1 LIKLIAFDFDNVLVD
16 GESLDEVAKLVDSE
30 DKIIE
35 LTRKAMEGNI
45 SFETSLRERMNLLKG
60 VSLENIERVTKKMP
74 LMEGAEETIL
84 ELKKR
89 GYKLAT
95 ITGNFEIITNRLK
108 DLDIDY
114 IFCNQL
120 HDEDGKLTGEI
131 SGPLIV
137 EGSKGEVLQELMDQE
152 GLKAAECAAVGDGAN
167 DIPMLEKA
175 GLSIAFN
182 AKPALKEVADIVVE
196 GKDLREILHL
206 FESDTDDK
214 IKGSTEEE
222 PVKSEN
228 MSTLK
233 DEIEPVKGEDI
244 EPVREESLKV
254 EDAGSVKD
262 DLEPVKGED
271 IEPVQEKPVE
281 DVTESAEADVKPVED
296 MVESAEADV
305 KPVEDMVESAEDV
318 KESIKDAESTA
329 DVKEPVKAEDVEP
342 AKADVEPKTGDSPD
356 VKEESKPPNADA
368 GKSFSKL
375 LSEKKDLEKN
385 LKVLTR
391 DRDALNDEA
400 KTHKQLRDEL
410 NTSIKEILDKALEQR
425 KERDAIN
432 QEVKKYKKLRDET
445 NQELKKLEWSSGKRD
460 IMKIRD
466 EIKKL
471 DKTIETKVL
480 DIRKENELVKKV
492 TDLQKKLQT
501 MQEDENTQKEA
512 VELKERSESYHAK
525 VVELSDQA
533 QETHEQMLAYFQKID
548 EIRTKADE
556 AHAEFINTREK
567 ASAKHEEVKAI
578 LKEIR
583 GKNKSLDKAKAKE
596 RNKEDRISHEKNI
609 QEKEKAEEI
618 YRKFRDGKKLST
630 DELLL
635 LQKHNIV

>member
-1 LIKLIAFDFDNVLVD
+1 MIKLIAFDFDNVLVD

-30 DKIIE
+30 DEITE
-35 LTRKAMEGNI
+35 LTRKAMEGDI
-45 SFETSLRERMNLLKG
+45 SFETSLRERMNFLKG
-60 VSLENIERVTKKMP
+60 VSLEDIEKVTKKMP

-89 GYKLAT
+89 GYKVAT

-152 GLKAAECAAVGDGAN
+152 GLTAAECAAVGDGAN
-167 DIPMLEKA
+167 DIPLLEKV

-182 AKPALKEVADIVVE
+182 AKPALKEVADVVVE
-196 GKDLREILHL
+196 GKDLREILPL
-206 FESDTDDK
+206 FESGTDDK

-244 EPVREESLKV
+244 GPGREESLKA

-271 IEPVQEKPVE
+271 IKLVE
-281 DVTESAEADVKPVED
+281 DMAESAEADLKHAEDVAEPVKD
-296 MVESAEADV
+296 A
-305 KPVEDMVESAEDV
+305 ESAEDV
-318 KESIKDAESTA
+318 KE
-329 DVKEPVKAEDVEP
+329 PVNAEDVKP
-342 AKADVEPKTGDSPD
+342 AKADVEPKTGDSPG
-356 VKEESKPPNADA
+356 VKEESKSPNADA

-385 LKVLTR
+385 LKELTR
-391 DRDALNDEA
+391 DRNALNDEA
-400 KTHKQLRDEL
+400 KAHKQLRDEL

-460 IMKIRD
+460 IIKIRD

-492 TDLQKKLQT
+492 TDLQKKLKT

-525 VVELSDQA
+525 VMELSDQA
-533 QETHEQMLAYFQKID
+533 QETHEQMLAYFHKID

-556 AHAEFINTREK
+556 AHAEFISTREK

>member
-1 LIKLIAFDFDNVLVD
+1 MIKLIAFDFDNVLVD

-196 GKDLREILHL
+196 GKDLREILPL

-244 EPVREESLKV
+244 EPAREESLKA
-254 EDAGSVKD
+254 EDAGSIKD

-296 MVESAEADV
+296 MVESAE
-305 KPVEDMVESAEDV
+305 DV
-318 KESIKDAESTA
+318 KESVKDAESTA
-329 DVKEPVKAEDVEP
+329 DVKGPVKAEDVEP

>member
-1 LIKLIAFDFDNVLVD
+1 MIKLIAFDFDNVLVD

-281 DVTESAEADVKPVED
+281 DVT
-296 MVESAEADV
+296 ESAEADV

>member
-1 LIKLIAFDFDNVLVD
+1 MIKLITFDFDNVLVD

-30 DKIIE
+30 DEITE
-35 LTRKAMEGNI
+35 LTRKAMEGEI

-60 VSLENIERVTKKMP
+60 VSLDDIEKVVKKMP
-74 LMEGAEETIL
+74 LMEGAEETIE
-84 ELKKR
+84 ELKKK

-95 ITGNFEIITNRLK
+95 ITGNFEIITNRIK
-108 DLDIDY
+108 ELDIDY

-137 EGSKGEVLQELMDQE
+137 EGSKGEVLQELMNQE
-152 GLKAAECAAVGDGAN
+152 GLTAAECAAVGDGAN
-167 DIPMLEKA
+167 DIPMLDKA
-175 GLSIAFN
+175 GLGVAFN
-182 AKPALKEVADIVVE
+182 AKPALKDVADIVVE
-196 GKDLREILHL
+196 GKDLREILPI
-206 FESDTDDK
+206 FENYTDDK
-214 IKGSTEEE
+214 MEGSTQEE

-228 MSTLK
+228 MSTAK

-244 EPVREESLKV
+244 EPAR
-254 EDAGSVKD
+254 
-262 DLEPVKGED
+262 
-271 IEPVQEKPVE
+271 
-281 DVTESAEADVKPVED
+281 
-296 MVESAEADV
+296 
-305 KPVEDMVESAEDV
+305 DV
-318 KESIKDAESTA
+318 KELA
-329 DVKEPVKAEDVEP
+329 KAEDVSSAKEEDSP
-342 AKADVEPKTGDSPD
+342 ALDDAGSPD
-356 VKEESKPPNADA
+356 VKEEPKTQVNEDA

-375 LSEKKDLEKN
+375 LAEKRGLEKN
-385 LKVLTR
+385 LKELTR
-391 DRDALNDEA
+391 NRDALNDEA
-400 KTHKQLRDEL
+400 KTHKQLRDDL
-410 NTSIKEILDKALEQR
+410 NSSIKEILDKALEHRKQR
-425 KERDAIN
+425 DEIN

-445 NQELKKLEWSSGKRD
+445 NQELRKLEWSSGKRD

-512 VELKERSESYHAK
+512 MELKERSESYHAK

-533 QETHEQMLAYFQKID
+533 QETHEQMLAYFQQID
-548 EIRTKADE
+548 EIRTKADK

>member
-1 LIKLIAFDFDNVLVD
+1 MIKLIAFDFDNVLVD

-74 LMEGAEETIL
+74 LMEGAEEAIL

-196 GKDLREILHL
+196 GKDLREILPL

-244 EPVREESLKV
+244 EPAREESLKA
-254 EDAGSVKD
+254 EDAGSIKD

-296 MVESAEADV
+296 IAEPVKDV
-305 KPVEDMVESAEDV
+305 GPSEDV
-318 KESIKDAESTA
+318 KESVKDMESTV

>member
-1 LIKLIAFDFDNVLVD
+1 MIKLIAFDFDNVLVD

-60 VSLENIERVTKKMP
+60 VSLGDIEKVTKKMP

-196 GKDLREILHL
+196 GKDLREILPL

-244 EPVREESLKV
+244 EPAREESLKA
-254 EDAGSVKD
+254 EDAGSIKD

-271 IEPVQEKPVE
+271 MEPVQEKPVE

-296 MVESAEADV
+296 IAEPVKDV
-305 KPVEDMVESAEDV
+305 GPSEDV
-318 KESIKDAESTA
+318 KESVKDMESTV

>member
-16 GESLDEVAKLVDSE
+16 GESLDEVAKLVDSVDE
-30 DKIIE
+30 ITE
-35 LTRKAMEGNI
+35 LTRKAMEGEIN
-45 SFETSLRERMNLLKG
+45 FETSLRQRMNLLKG
-60 VSLENIERVTKKMP
+60 LSLEDIEKVVDEMP
-74 LMEGAEETIL
+74 IMEGAEETIK
-84 ELKKR
+84 ELKNQ
-89 GYKLAT
+89 GFKLAL
-95 ITGNFEIITNRLK
+95 ITGNFEIITNRFK

-114 IFCNQL
+114 IYCNQL

-131 SGPLIV
+131 SGPLIA

-152 GLKAAECAAVGDGAN
+152 GLTAEECAAVGDGAN
-167 DIPMLEKA
+167 DRSMIEKA
-175 GLSIAFN
+175 GLGIAFN
-182 AKPALKEVADIVVE
+182 AKPALKEVADVVVE
-196 GKDLREILHL
+196 DKDLKEILPI
-206 FESDTDDK
+206 FKIDTDDK
-214 IKGSTEEE
+214 IEGSSGE

-228 MSTLK
+228 MNTIK
-233 DEIEPVKGEDI
+233 DELEPVKADDIEPVK
-244 EPVREESLKV
+244 EESVKTD
-254 EDAGSVKD
+254 DAGSVKD
-262 DLEPVKGED
+262 ELEPVKGED
-271 IEPVQEKPVE
+271 IQPVE
-281 DVTESAEADVKPVED
+281 EQPGKEEPAQEPAEADVESVDKPA
-296 MVESAEADV
+296 ESDAE
-305 KPVEDMVESAEDV
+305 PAEDSEPAKSEDAGPENAEDAA
-318 KESIKDAESTA
+318 KEDDSPAPDEGSA
-329 DVKEPVKAEDVEP
+329 DVKE
-342 AKADVEPKTGDSPD
+342 EPKSQ
-356 VKEESKPPNADA
+356 VNEDA

-375 LSEKKDLEKN
+375 LDEKKGLEKT
-385 LKVLTR
+385 LKELTR
-391 DRDALNDEA
+391 ERDALNDEA
-400 KTHKQLRDEL
+400 KTHKQLRDDL
-410 NTSIKEILDKALEQR
+410 NNSIKEILDKALEHR
-425 KERDAIN
+425 KKRDEIN

-501 MQEDENTQKEA
+501 MEEDEQVQGEA
-512 VELKERSESYHAK
+512 LELKETSESYHAK

-533 QETHEQMLAYFQKID
+533 QETHEQMLTYFQKID

-556 AHAEFINTREK
+556 AHAEFIATREK
-567 ASAKHEEVKAI
+567 ASAKHEEVKTI
-578 LKEIR
+578 LKGIR

>member
-1 LIKLIAFDFDNVLVD
+1 MIKLIAFDFDNVLVD

-30 DKIIE
+30 DEIIE
-35 LTRKAMEGNI
+35 LTRKAMEGDI

-60 VSLENIERVTKKMP
+60 VSLGDIEKVTKKMP

-167 DIPMLEKA
+167 DIPMLEKV

-182 AKPALKEVADIVVE
+182 AKPALKEVADVVVE
-196 GKDLREILHL
+196 GKDLREILPL

-244 EPVREESLKV
+244 EPAREESLKA
-254 EDAGSVKD
+254 EDAGSIKD

-271 IEPVQEKPVE
+271 MEPVQEKPVE

-296 MVESAEADV
+296 IAEPVKDV
-305 KPVEDMVESAEDV
+305 GPSEDV
-318 KESIKDAESTA
+318 KESVKDMESTV

>member
-1 LIKLIAFDFDNVLVD
+1 MIKLIAFDFDNVLVD

-60 VSLENIERVTKKMP
+60 VSLGDIEKVTKKMP

-182 AKPALKEVADIVVE
+182 AKPALKEVADVVVE
-196 GKDLREILHL
+196 GKDLREILPL

-296 MVESAEADV
+296 IAEPVKDV
-305 KPVEDMVESAEDV
+305 GPSEDV
-318 KESIKDAESTA
+318 KESVKDMESTV

>member
-1 LIKLIAFDFDNVLVD
+1 MIKLIAFDFDNVLVD

-196 GKDLREILHL
+196 GKDLREILPL

-296 MVESAEADV
+296 MVESAE
-305 KPVEDMVESAEDV
+305 DV
-318 KESIKDAESTA
+318 KESVKDAESTA

>member
-1 LIKLIAFDFDNVLVD
+1 MIKLIAFDFDNVLVD

-196 GKDLREILHL
+196 GKDLREILPL

-244 EPVREESLKV
+244 EPAREESLKA
-254 EDAGSVKD
+254 EDAGSIKD

-271 IEPVQEKPVE
+271 MEPVQEKPVE

-296 MVESAEADV
+296 IAEPVKDV
-305 KPVEDMVESAEDV
+305 GPSEDV
-318 KESIKDAESTA
+318 KESVKDMESTV

>member
-1 LIKLIAFDFDNVLVD
+1 MIKLIAFDFDNVLVD

-74 LMEGAEETIL
+74 LMEGAEEAIL

-196 GKDLREILHL
+196 GKDLREILPL

-296 MVESAEADV
+296 IAEPVKDV
-305 KPVEDMVESAEDV
+305 GPSEDV
-318 KESIKDAESTA
+318 KESVKDMESTV

>member
-1 LIKLIAFDFDNVLVD
+1 MIKLIAFDFDNVLVD

-30 DKIIE
+30 DEIIE
-35 LTRKAMEGNI
+35 LTRKAMEGDI

-60 VSLENIERVTKKMP
+60 VSLGDIEKVTKKMP

-196 GKDLREILHL
+196 GKDLREILPL

-244 EPVREESLKV
+244 EPAREESLKA
-254 EDAGSVKD
+254 EDAGSIKD

-271 IEPVQEKPVE
+271 MEPVQEKPVE

-296 MVESAEADV
+296 IAEPVKDV
-305 KPVEDMVESAEDV
+305 GPSEDV
-318 KESIKDAESTA
+318 KESVKDMESTV

>member
-1 LIKLIAFDFDNVLVD
+1 MIKLIAFDFDNVLVD

-30 DKIIE
+30 DEIIE
-35 LTRKAMEGNI
+35 LTRKAMEGDI

-60 VSLENIERVTKKMP
+60 VSLGDIEKVTKKMP

-152 GLKAAECAAVGDGAN
+152 GLTAAECAAVGDGAN

-196 GKDLREILHL
+196 GKDLREILPL

-244 EPVREESLKV
+244 EPAREESLKA
-254 EDAGSVKD
+254 EDAGSIKD

-296 MVESAEADV
+296 IAEPVKDV
-305 KPVEDMVESAEDV
+305 GPSEDV
-318 KESIKDAESTA
+318 KESVKDMESTV

>member
-196 GKDLREILHL
+196 GKDLREILPL

-244 EPVREESLKV
+244 EPAREESLKA
-254 EDAGSVKD
+254 EDAGSIKD

-296 MVESAEADV
+296 IAEPVKDV
-305 KPVEDMVESAEDV
+305 GPSEDV
-318 KESIKDAESTA
+318 KESVKDMESTV

>member
-1 LIKLIAFDFDNVLVD
+1 MIKLIAFDFDNVLVD

-182 AKPALKEVADIVVE
+182 AKPALKEVADVVVE
-196 GKDLREILHL
+196 GKDLREILPL

-244 EPVREESLKV
+244 EPAREESLKA
-254 EDAGSVKD
+254 EDAGSIKD

-271 IEPVQEKPVE
+271 MEPVQEKPVE

-296 MVESAEADV
+296 IAEPVKDV
-305 KPVEDMVESAEDV
+305 GPSEDV
-318 KESIKDAESTA
+318 KESVKDMESTV

>member
-244 EPVREESLKV
+244 EPAREESLKA
-254 EDAGSVKD
+254 EDAGSIKD

-281 DVTESAEADVKPVED
+281 DVT
-296 MVESAEADV
+296 ESAEADV

>member
-196 GKDLREILHL
+196 GKDLREILPL

-296 MVESAEADV
+296 MVESAE
-305 KPVEDMVESAEDV
+305 DV
-318 KESIKDAESTA
+318 KESVKDAESTA

>member
-1 LIKLIAFDFDNVLVD
+1 MIKLIAFDFDNVLVD

-196 GKDLREILHL
+196 GKDLREILPL

-244 EPVREESLKV
+244 EPAREESLKA
-254 EDAGSVKD
+254 EDAGSIKD

-296 MVESAEADV
+296 MVESAE
-305 KPVEDMVESAEDV
+305 DV
-318 KESIKDAESTA
+318 KESVKDAESTA

>member
-74 LMEGAEETIL
+74 LMEGAEEAIL

-196 GKDLREILHL
+196 GKDLREILPL

-244 EPVREESLKV
+244 EPAREESLKA
-254 EDAGSVKD
+254 EDAGSIKD

-296 MVESAEADV
+296 IAEPVKDV
-305 KPVEDMVESAEDV
+305 GPSEDV
-318 KESIKDAESTA
+318 KESVKDMESTV

>member
-1 LIKLIAFDFDNVLVD
+1 MIKLIAFDFDNVLVD

-30 DKIIE
+30 DEIIE
-35 LTRKAMEGNI
+35 LTRKAMEGDI

-60 VSLENIERVTKKMP
+60 VSLGDIEKVTKKMP

-152 GLKAAECAAVGDGAN
+152 GLTAAECAAVGDGAN

-196 GKDLREILHL
+196 GKDLREILPL

-228 MSTLK
+228 MNTLK

-244 EPVREESLKV
+244 EPAREESLKA
-254 EDAGSVKD
+254 EDAGSIKD

-296 MVESAEADV
+296 IAEPVKDV
-305 KPVEDMVESAEDV
+305 GPSEDV
-318 KESIKDAESTA
+318 KESVKDMESTV

>member
-1 LIKLIAFDFDNVLVD
+1 MIKLIAFDFDNVLVD

-182 AKPALKEVADIVVE
+182 AKPALKEVADVVVE
-196 GKDLREILHL
+196 GKDLREILPL

-244 EPVREESLKV
+244 EPAREESLKA

-296 MVESAEADV
+296 IAEPVKDV
-305 KPVEDMVESAEDV
+305 GPSEDV
-318 KESIKDAESTA
+318 KESVKDMESTV

>member
-74 LMEGAEETIL
+74 LMEGAEEAIL

-196 GKDLREILHL
+196 GKDLREILPL

-296 MVESAEADV
+296 IAEPVKDV
-305 KPVEDMVESAEDV
+305 GPSEDV
-318 KESIKDAESTA
+318 KESVKDMESTV